1 MINLSLSFFKQL
13 NSDQVEFQLIDSYCC
28 QFPSD
33 AYSFPLSWVV
43 SSSSPSQAPVDDHPG
58 VRVLWGLWE
67 SFSGVQLQQESSG
80 PSAPTNCQC
89 NFQSCLLFILVF
101 YFRISLKMNKIPI
114 KIEKSILL
122 SYLVSRKNYI
132 KKVKEN
138 ISSLGIVHPCNS
150 NQSISIRL
158 TLV

>member
-1 MINLSLSFFKQL
+1 MINLNLSFFKQL

-33 AYSFPLSWVV
+33 AYLFPLSWVV
-43 SSSSPSQAPVDDHPG
+43 SSSLPSQAPVGDHPG
-58 VRVLWGLWE
+58 ARVLWGLWE

-80 PSAPTNCQC
+80 PSALTNCQC
-89 NFQSCLLFILVF
+89 NFQSCLLFTLGF
-101 YFRISLKMNKIPI
+101 YFRISLKMNKKTNKNT
-114 KIEKSILL
+114 KINSPFLL
-122 SYLVSRKNYI
+122 SIKKNYI

-150 NQSISIRL
+150 NQSTSIRP